1 MLAGDY
7 VDGLSSERVRKERKR
22 KKSRISIMFNL
33 AQNKV
38 SGRKY

>member
-7 VDGLSSERVRKERKR
+7 VDGLSSERVRKKRER

-33 AQNKV
+33 AQNKA